1 MSFVL
6 ERLASRNKCEK
17 EEINPQC
24 APQTKTKTKI
34 KGRQGSEN
42 SVLALRK
49 EGQYEPK
56 YKRTRTQGSELQ
68 LVMR

>member
-6 ERLASRNKCEK
+6 ERLASRNRCEK
-17 EEINPQC
+17 VEIEPQC
-24 APQTKTKTKI
+24 ALKI

-42 SVLALRK
+42 SVLVLRK